1 MSHWTLF
8 DPPSEEEAI
17 RKRDIAIAQVT
28 TNAGH
33 EFSAKA
39 REFIVKYLREH
50 GPTPGETLTAEAMK
64 SGIVPANGPRAFGG
78 SFLSLSKRNIIMK
91 YGSCSRKRGHSCQGG
106 VIWALS

>member
-1 MSHWTLF
+1 MTHWTLF
-8 DPPSEEEAI
+8 DPPSEEEAV
-17 RKRDIAIAQVT
+17 RQRDIAIAQVT

-33 EFSAKA
+33 EFSVKA

-91 YGSCSRKRGHSCQGG
+91 YGSCARMRGHRCQGG
-106 VIWALS
+106 VIWALA